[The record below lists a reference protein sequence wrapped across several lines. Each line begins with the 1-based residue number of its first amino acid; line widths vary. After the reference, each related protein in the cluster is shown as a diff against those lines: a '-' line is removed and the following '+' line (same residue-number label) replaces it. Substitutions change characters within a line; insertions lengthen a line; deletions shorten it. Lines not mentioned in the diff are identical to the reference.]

1 MYFYILKF
9 VFMKLHRTLV
19 QAIVGTLQQIFVGG
33 VYADKAVEQVLK
45 QNPRWGSR
53 DRRFIAETT
62 YEMVRWWRY
71 IFESFSPSESGKG
84 KFIEANGTA
93 DYYKLFA
100 TWQILRGL
108 DLPEWE
114 EFSDIDKNQIVKNA
128 EQAKLIRKYRES
140 IPDWLDELGGQ
151 ELGETVWGNELHA
164 LNAEAQVVLRV
175 NTLKTSSEELQNK
188 LITQGIGVETLN
200 KTSPLFETIKRGAFV
215 LLKRQNL
222 HQLNEYKQ
230 GLFEIQDASS
240 QLIAPFLQL
249 KEGMKV
255 IDACAGAGG
264 KSLHIA
270 AMMKNKGEIISMD
283 IEERKLIELKR
294 RADRAGVS
302 IIKTQLINAATI
314 SKFKNTADRLL
325 LDVPCSGLGVIR
337 RNPDAK
343 WKLNLDFIDQIKK
356 TQQDIICDYSQML
369 KPGGIM
375 VYATCSI
382 LPSEN
387 QDQVEQFLIS
397 KKGEFE
403 LINDRKVLPSDGFD
417 GFYMAAIKKN

>member
-1 MYFYILKF
+1 
-9 VFMKLHRTLV
+9 MKIHRSLV
-19 QAIVGTLQQIFVGG
+19 QAVIETLQHIFVAG

-45 QNPRWGSR
+45 QNPRWGAR

-71 IFESFSPSESGKG
+71 ISTSLSPSTNAQDKLGEWISVSH
-84 KFIEANGTA
+84 
-93 DYYKLFA
+93 YYRLFA
-100 TWQILRGL
+100 AFQILKGF
-108 DLPEWE
+108 DLPDWE
-114 EFSDIDKNQIVKNA
+114 EFSDLDKEQIFKNA
-128 EQAKLIRKYRES
+128 EQAKQTRKYRES
-140 IPDWLDELGGQ
+140 IPDWLDELASI
-151 ELGETVWGNELHA
+151 ELGDNVWEKEAHEL
-164 LNAEAQVVLRV
+164 NKEAQVVLRV
-175 NTLKTSSEELQNK
+175 NTLKASPEDLQNK
-188 LITQGIGVETLN
+188 LVAKGLLVESISN
-200 KTSPLFETIKRGAFV
+200 ASPLWVSPDSYREREGLI

-222 HQLNEYKQ
+222 HQLDEYKQ

-240 QLIAPFLQL
+240 QLIAPYLQL
-249 KEGMKV
+249 EQGMTV

-270 AMMKNKGEIISMD
+270 AMMKNKGRIISMD
-283 IEERKLIELKR
+283 VEERKLMELKK

-302 IIKTQLINAATI
+302 IIKTQLINDSTI
-314 SKFKNTADRLL
+314 NTLKNTADRLL

-343 WKLNLDFIDQIKK
+343 WKLNLDFINQIKI
-356 TQQDIICDYSQML
+356 TQQHIISTYSQML

-387 QDQVEQFLIS
+387 QDQVEVFLKSQKNNFEFIS
-397 KKGEFE
+397 
-403 LINDRKVLPSDGFD
+403 DRKVLPSEGFD
-417 GFYMAAIKKN
+417 GFYMAAINRKL

>member
-1 MYFYILKF
+1 
-9 VFMKLHRTLV
+9 MKLHRTLV
-19 QAIVGTLQQIFVGG
+19 QAIIETLQQIFVGRI
-33 VYADKAVEQVLK
+33 YADKAVEQVLK

-71 IFESFSPSESGKG
+71 ISESFSPSESEKG
-84 KFIEANGTA
+84 NVEETIGHAYF
-93 DYYKLFA
+93 YKLFA
-100 TWQILRGL
+100 TWQLLKGL

-114 EFSDIDKNQIVKNA
+114 EFTGIDKIQILRNA
-128 EQAKLIRKYRES
+128 QQVKLIRKYRES
-140 IPDWLDELGGQ
+140 IPDWLDDLGLE
-151 ELGETVWGNELHA
+151 ELGETVWENELLE
-164 LNAEAQVVLRV
+164 LNKEAQVVLRV
-175 NTLKTSSEELQNK
+175 NTLKTSAEELRNK
-188 LITQGIGVETLN
+188 LLEQGIVLGMLA
-200 KTSPLFETIKRGAFV
+200 KTSTLFEAIRQEAFV
-215 LLKRQNL
+215 LIKRQNL

-249 KEGMKV
+249 EEGMKV

-270 AMMKNKGEIISMD
+270 AMMKNKGQIISMD
-283 IEERKLIELKR
+283 IEERKLTELKR
-294 RADRAGVS
+294 RSDRAGAS

-314 SKFKNTADRLL
+314 QKYKNTADRLL

-343 WKLNLDFIDQIKK
+343 WKLNLDFINQIKK
-356 TQQDIICDYSQML
+356 TQQDIISNYSQML

-387 QDQVEQFLIS
+387 QKQVEEFLI
-397 KKGEFE
+397 KNKNNFEF
-403 LINDRKVLPSDGFD
+403 LDDRKVMPSEGFD
-417 GFYMAAIKKN
+417 GFYMAAIRKK

>member
-1 MYFYILKF
+1 
-9 VFMKLHRTLV
+9 MKLHRTLV
-19 QAIVGTLQQIFVGG
+19 QAIIGTLQQIFVDG
-33 VYADKAVEQVLK
+33 VYADKAVEQILK

-71 IFESFSPSESGKG
+71 ISESFCPSGSGKDNVE
-84 KFIEANGTA
+84 EAMGGA
-93 DYYKLFA
+93 YFYKLLA
-100 TWQILRGL
+100 TWQILKGL
-108 DLPEWE
+108 DLPDWE
-114 EFSDIDKNQIVKNA
+114 EFSGIDKSQIVKNA
-128 EQAKLIRKYRES
+128 EQVKLIRKYRES

-151 ELGETVWGNELHA
+151 ELGEAVWGNELHE
-164 LNAEAQVVLRV
+164 LNTEAQVVLRV
-175 NTLKTSSEELQNK
+175 NTLKTSSEELKNK
-188 LITQGIGVETLN
+188 LLTQGIGLETLN
-200 KTSPLFETIKRGAFV
+200 NTSPLFETIKRGAFV
-215 LLKRQNL
+215 LSKRQNL
-222 HQLNEYKQ
+222 HQLNEYKE

-270 AMMKNKGEIISMD
+270 SMMKNKGEIISMD
-283 IEERKLIELKR
+283 IEERKLTELKR

-343 WKLNLDFIDQIKK
+343 WKLNLDFINQIKK
-356 TQQDIICDYSQML
+356 TQQDIICNYSQML

-387 QDQVEQFLIS
+387 QKQVEEFLI
-397 KKGEFE
+397 KNKNNFEFMD
-403 LINDRKVLPSDGFD
+403 DRKVLPSEGFD
-417 GFYMAAIKKN
+417 GFYMAAIRKK